1 MGHVCVQAKSEDDD
15 IHNFAEEQRAKYR
28 MYSGKFIAIG
38 KIGEMP

>member
-1 MGHVCVQAKSEDDD
+1 MGHVCVQAKSEDYD